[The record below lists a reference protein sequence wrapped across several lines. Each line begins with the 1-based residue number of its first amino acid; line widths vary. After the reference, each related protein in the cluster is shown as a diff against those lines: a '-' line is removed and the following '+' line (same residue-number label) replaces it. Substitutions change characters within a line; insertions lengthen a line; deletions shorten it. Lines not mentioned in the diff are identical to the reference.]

1 MSLIVTSETVVSP
14 FNTKQL
20 RSLVAVVGYIF
31 VLLNP
36 APLTETPS
44 GTVRGNSSWY
54 SPAAMLT
61 VSPDVAA
68 ARAYL
73 IVRNGVEACLPLF
86 APPNNA
92 AASVP
97 VFATNR

>member
-1 MSLIVTSETVVSP
+1 
-14 FNTKQL
+14 
-20 RSLVAVVGYIF
+20 
-31 VLLNP
+31 
-36 APLTETPS
+36 
-44 GTVRGNSSWY
+44 
-54 SPAAMLT
+54 MLT

-92 AASVP
+92 AAVSYTHLTLPTILRV
-97 VFATNR
+97 